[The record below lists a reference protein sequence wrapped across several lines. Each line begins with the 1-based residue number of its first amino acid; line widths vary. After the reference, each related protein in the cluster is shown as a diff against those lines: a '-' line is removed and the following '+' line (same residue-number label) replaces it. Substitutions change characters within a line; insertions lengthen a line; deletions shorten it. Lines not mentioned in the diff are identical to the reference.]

1 MLTFCPRHVFLLT
14 TLLICVLLS
23 CDNTQSDENQ
33 TDLLVEKISHSERQF
48 SVFANDTL
56 SLLSEWDKSIKEND
70 TIRQLAL
77 LNLLGDTHFGHYRF
91 ERAAE
96 YRRKMVQLAEQTNNP
111 KVMTLAYNDLAESCR
126 SLSLMDEAVR
136 FYYSALRDVEEGK
149 DGERQENTLFLRERA
164 KSLSGIG
171 TIYSTMQNN
180 DAAKYFLDKALACAR
195 QIGDRELIPQM
206 LLWKGETFLNMQQ
219 YDSAKIYFSESLE
232 LYIKENSRSGLG
244 QVFHGMGKLEMRQN
258 NNTEAV
264 IHLDNAYNTLESTAD
279 LLNQMHVDVS
289 LGDVHADLGNLAA
302 AERYYKEGVS
312 IAENL
317 TLYYHLENIHN
328 KLSLLYQTRKNEKLA
343 AHHLL
348 KSHQFGSKLDNR
360 RIQPNLLDVQMEYQ
374 KEIEAERVS
383 KMKLVYDARSRTQN
397 IIILAGL
404 IIITLLVS
412 SFAVYSRY
420 MVSRRQNNRTLIQT
434 ARMKSE
440 FYKQLSDEFRTPLA
454 IIGGLA
460 EKLKEGV
467 RSGDPMRNMIDLD
480 IIEKQSRNLVS
491 LVDEMLTVSKM
502 NAGDGK
508 NLQYGNIAH
517 YLEFLHS
524 GFIELANLKEVEFT
538 FHASVKEIHTD
549 FSKESIRL
557 MINNLIHFGL
567 RRSAKGDKLI
577 MLVRENRSEKRYV
590 IEISGKGD
598 SLSSKETTQMFDIFY
613 QREID
618 ADNRGVVNGNI
629 VFARQMVKGMGGEFN
644 IRRDDPKTTSF
655 IIELPIK
662 SNLRKHKHVFQED
675 FSIPG
680 PELSLKA
687 EIETNMHQDEDYKPT
702 VLIVEDNAYMIF
714 YINSI
719 LKEDYNVLRAED
731 GREALIIAKEK
742 TPELIIT
749 DWMLP
754 QIDGKDLTILLKR
767 SETTSHIPI
776 IMITANTSVEDRIDA
791 IKSGVDAV
799 LPKPFNDDELT
810 ATIQNL
816 LRSRIHLR
824 KKFSRISIDNP
835 ENDEEQVSNEVLD
848 FIQKIIDIIYREMQ
862 NADFFPDGLA
872 NEMNVSTA
880 HLNRKI
886 KSISGLNTMA
896 YVNTVKLS
904 RAKKLLVSTQRPVG
918 DIAME
923 CGFADFSYFSRLF
936 KKEFGITPSRFQK
949 MPVKDEMGS
958 KN

>member
-1 MLTFCPRHVFLLT
+1 MLTFYPRHVFLLT

-23 CDNTQSDENQ
+23 CDNMQSDESQ

-96 YRRKMVQLAEQTNNP
+96 YRRKMVQLAQQTNNP

-404 IIITLLVS
+404 IIIT
-412 SFAVYSRY
+412 
-420 MVSRRQNNRTLIQT
+420 
-434 ARMKSE
+434 
-440 FYKQLSDEFRTPLA
+440 
-454 IIGGLA
+454 
-460 EKLKEGV
+460 
-467 RSGDPMRNMIDLD
+467 
-480 IIEKQSRNLVS
+480 
-491 LVDEMLTVSKM
+491 
-502 NAGDGK
+502 
-508 NLQYGNIAH
+508 
-517 YLEFLHS
+517 
-524 GFIELANLKEVEFT
+524 
-538 FHASVKEIHTD
+538 
-549 FSKESIRL
+549 
-557 MINNLIHFGL
+557 
-567 RRSAKGDKLI
+567 
-577 MLVRENRSEKRYV
+577 
-590 IEISGKGD
+590 
-598 SLSSKETTQMFDIFY
+598 
-613 QREID
+613 
-618 ADNRGVVNGNI
+618 
-629 VFARQMVKGMGGEFN
+629 
-644 IRRDDPKTTSF
+644 
-655 IIELPIK
+655 
-662 SNLRKHKHVFQED
+662 
-675 FSIPG
+675 
-680 PELSLKA
+680 
-687 EIETNMHQDEDYKPT
+687 
-702 VLIVEDNAYMIF
+702 
-714 YINSI
+714 
-719 LKEDYNVLRAED
+719 
-731 GREALIIAKEK
+731 
-742 TPELIIT
+742 
-749 DWMLP
+749 
-754 QIDGKDLTILLKR
+754 
-767 SETTSHIPI
+767 
-776 IMITANTSVEDRIDA
+776 
-791 IKSGVDAV
+791 
-799 LPKPFNDDELT
+799 
-810 ATIQNL
+810 
-816 LRSRIHLR
+816 
-824 KKFSRISIDNP
+824 
-835 ENDEEQVSNEVLD
+835 
-848 FIQKIIDIIYREMQ
+848 
-862 NADFFPDGLA
+862 
-872 NEMNVSTA
+872 
-880 HLNRKI
+880 
-886 KSISGLNTMA
+886 
-896 YVNTVKLS
+896 
-904 RAKKLLVSTQRPVG
+904 
-918 DIAME
+918 
-923 CGFADFSYFSRLF
+923 
-936 KKEFGITPSRFQK
+936 
-949 MPVKDEMGS
+949 
-958 KN
+958 